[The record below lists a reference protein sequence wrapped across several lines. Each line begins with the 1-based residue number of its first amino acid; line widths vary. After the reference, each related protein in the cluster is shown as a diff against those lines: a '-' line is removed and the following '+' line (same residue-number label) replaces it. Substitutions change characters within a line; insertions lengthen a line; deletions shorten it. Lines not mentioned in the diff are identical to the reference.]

1 MEHGSSTALLFDHFL
16 DGRYGGAELRNGRWE
31 QMTALSVPAGA
42 RHASVLRV
50 DATTFA
56 NLVGAASRSV
66 AGHQKALTNT
76 QGEGG

>member
-1 MEHGSSTALLFDHFL
+1 M

-42 RHASVLRV
+42 RHASVLPV

-56 NLVGAASRSV
+56 SLIEAASRTV
-66 AGHQKALTNT
+66 AGRENPLTNN
-76 QGEGG
+76 QEREGRSS